1 MHASTNFFES
11 QIRIEGKAEKLP
23 LSEAD
28 QYFKSRP
35 YKSQVGSACSN
46 QSKPIEGRHV
56 LARKAE
62 QLAAQYKE
70 GEFPR
75 PPQW

>member
-1 MHASTNFFES
+1 M

-35 YKSQVGSACSN
+35 YKSQVGSACST
-46 QSKPIEGRHV
+46 QSKPIEGRYV
-56 LARKAE
+56 LVKKAE
-62 QLAAQYKE
+62 QLAAQHKE

-75 PPQW
+75 PSHW